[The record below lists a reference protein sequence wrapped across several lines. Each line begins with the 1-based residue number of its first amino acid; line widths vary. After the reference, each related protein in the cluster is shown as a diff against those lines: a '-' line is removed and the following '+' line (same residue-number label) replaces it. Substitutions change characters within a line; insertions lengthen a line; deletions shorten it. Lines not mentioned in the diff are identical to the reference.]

1 MFDEIEID
9 IPCPN
14 CDNKLKTTVKK
25 LRTNP
30 VLHCKHCGDDIKI
43 NADTSKFDRE
53 TQKVEKSLKKL
64 KQKNLASKT
73 LLKECFTFIANHSA
87 NSCI

>member
-1 MFDEIEID
+1 MFDKIEIS

-14 CDNKLKTTVKK
+14 CNKKLKTTVKN

-30 VLHCKHCGDDIKI
+30 ILHCKHCGDDIKI
-43 NADTSKFDRE
+43 NAYTSKFDRE

-64 KQKNLASKT
+64 KQT
-73 LLKECFTFIANHSA
+73 LKKFGK
-87 NSCI
+87 

>member
-14 CDNKLKTTVKK
+14 CDNKLRTTVKK

-30 VLHCKHCGDDIKI
+30 ILYCKHCSNDIKI
-43 NADTSKFDRE
+43 NTDTSKFDRE
-53 TQKVEKSLKKL
+53 TQKIEKSLKKL
-64 KQKNLASKT
+64 KQT
-73 LLKECFTFIANHSA
+73 LKKFGK
-87 NSCI
+87 

>member
-14 CDNKLKTTVKK
+14 CNKKLKTTVKN

-30 VLHCKHCGDDIKI
+30 ILHCKHCGDDIKI

-64 KQKNLASKT
+64 KKT
-73 LLKECFTFIANHSA
+73 LKKFGK
-87 NSCI
+87 

>member
-9 IPCPN
+9 ASSPN

-30 VLHCKHCGDDIKI
+30 VLHCKHCGDYIKI
-43 NADTSKFDRE
+43 NTDTSKLDRK
-53 TQKVEKSLKKL
+53 TQEVEKSLKNLSKL
-64 KQKNLASKT
+64 SKNLESK
-73 LLKECFTFIANHSA
+73 AP
-87 NSCI
+87 

>member
-14 CDNKLKTTVKK
+14 CDNKLRMTVKK

-30 VLHCKHCGDDIKI
+30 ILHCKYCSNDIKI
-43 NADTSKFDRE
+43 NTDTSKFDRE

-64 KQKNLASKT
+64 KQT
-73 LLKECFTFIANHSA
+73 LKKFGK
-87 NSCI
+87 

>member
-1 MFDEIEID
+1 MFEEIEID

-14 CDNKLKTTVKK
+14 CNNNLRTTVKK

-30 VLHCKHCGDDIKI
+30 TLYCNHCDNDIKI

-64 KQKNLASKT
+64 KQT
-73 LLKECFTFIANHSA
+73 LKKLGK
-87 NSCI
+87 

>member
-9 IPCPN
+9 ASCPN

-30 VLHCKHCGDDIKI
+30 VLHCKHCDDYIKI
-43 NADTSKFDRE
+43 NTDTSKLDRK
-53 TQKVEKSLKKL
+53 TQEVEKSLKNLSKL
-64 KQKNLASKT
+64 SKNLESK
-73 LLKECFTFIANHSA
+73 AP
-87 NSCI
+87 

>member
-14 CDNKLKTTVKK
+14 CNNKLKSTVKK

-30 VLHCKHCGDDIKI
+30 ILHCRHCGNDIKI

-64 KQKNLASKT
+64 KQT
-73 LLKECFTFIANHSA
+73 LKKFGK
-87 NSCI
+87 